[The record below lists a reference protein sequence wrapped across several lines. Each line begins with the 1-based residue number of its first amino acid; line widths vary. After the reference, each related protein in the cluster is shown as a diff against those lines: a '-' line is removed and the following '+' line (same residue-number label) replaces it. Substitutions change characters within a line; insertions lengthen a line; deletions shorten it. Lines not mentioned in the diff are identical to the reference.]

1 MDESVKTQLSDS
13 VRKLSM
19 LSRQVAGVGATDLTP
34 RERGDLIG
42 ELQSL
47 AETFDTLA
55 AHATGDDMLETA
67 REGRARVAAALAELE
82 LVPPHK
88 SNRKITLPWPADSLY
103 PVPNIQNHGTRNLG
117 IILSGGAE
125 LRDDPEG
132 GLGKIAVLADR
143 TIGRVDFTR
152 EAERALLDVVSPRTI
167 KTMVATARLIW
178 EKTNH
183 QAIPN
188 QAATLSIGEIAR
200 AMGYTAGKDR
210 AIDPLITQRIA
221 SDVFL
226 LNRVVTWAADGP
238 YERQKRKRQSG
249 WIAPLIVITA
259 VHVEQETF
267 DGPALPYEFD
277 AMLGR
282 NWAAALANTDILQVA
297 PGFIELDEESA
308 IRLAWYYLTEF
319 RYRMTRPEPGPTL
332 NIAALCEAARIDAG
346 LAKNRAR
353 FLERLE
359 RWHALL
365 QSVGVIGTYER
376 VPPADVDESP
386 GQLFTEANYRVEP
399 PKPILEA
406 YQRSRQY
413 AINRRQRRPKVRG

>member
-1 MDESVKTQLSDS
+1 L
-13 VRKLSM
+13 
-19 LSRQVAGVGATDLTP
+19 A
-34 RERGDLIG
+34 
-42 ELQSL
+42 QSSS
-47 AETFDTLA
+47 TS
-55 AHATGDDMLETA
+55 
-67 REGRARVAAALAELE
+67 AL
-82 LVPPHK
+82 
-88 SNRKITLPWPADSLY
+88 PA
-103 PVPNIQNHGTRNLG
+103 
-117 IILSGGAE
+117 
-125 LRDDPEG
+125 
-132 GLGKIAVLADR
+132 
-143 TIGRVDFTR
+143 
-152 EAERALLDVVSPRTI
+152 
-167 KTMVATARLIW
+167 
-178 EKTNH
+178 
-183 QAIPN
+183 
-188 QAATLSIGEIAR
+188 LSIGEIAR

-332 NIAALCEAARIDAG
+332 NIAALCDAARIDPG

-365 QSVGVIGTYER
+365 QRVGVIGSYER
-376 VPPADVDESP
+376 VPPADVNESP
-386 GQLFTEANYRVEP
+386 GRLFTEANYRVEP

-413 AINRRQRRPKVRG
+413 ALNRRKRRPKVHGWPEEKCMGGRRNISSSKRLTPSIQATDARRHDWRINDTCRRLRQRIAQSGSPPSLLPRRAPECPASRPGWRRQTCSVCGWRRQKCPGSRRKVHGRPEESAWVVGGKCMGTRRKIRVQNGCAIKH